1 MLSPK
6 QLDTLR
12 AAIDRIIPPDN
23 YPGGWEAGV
32 GDYLARQFERDLKD
46 AVALYHAG
54 LDALDAD
61 AHILYGNDFAA
72 LDSHLQDSLLS
83 RLEQSHVLAGW
94 SIDPSQFFERFVNH
108 CMEGYYSDPGNGGNR
123 SGIAWTMIG
132 FEVTG

>member
-6 QLDTLR
+6 QWDTLR
-12 AAIDRIIPPDN
+12 AAIDRIIPPDD

-46 AVALYHAG
+46 AVAFYRTG
-54 LDALDAD
+54 LDALDTD
-61 AHILYGNDFAA
+61 AHTLYGSDFVA

-83 RLEQSHVLAGW
+83 RLEQSHVLTGW

-108 CMEGYYSDPGNGGNR
+108 CMEGYYSDPGKGGNR
-123 SGIAWTMIG
+123 SGIAWTMIC